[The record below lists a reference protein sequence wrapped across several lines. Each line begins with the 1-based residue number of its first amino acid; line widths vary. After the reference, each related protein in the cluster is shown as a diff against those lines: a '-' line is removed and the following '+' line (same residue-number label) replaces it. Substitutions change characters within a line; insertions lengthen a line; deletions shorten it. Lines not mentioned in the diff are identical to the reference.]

1 MSVFAIVCV
10 FDVVFVIVIVKWPGF
25 PTLLVWETEKGQHW
39 HQITSNWLEFT
50 FQHCGA
56 LLLHKIWEPWIWLL
70 SQGKTLLF
78 FGGKF
83 FQIWVGGW
91 FQNKVQT
98 PQTPPNHPKNRL
110 FRSEFHLPFSQIS
123 KKNLGWVGGFTDL
136 GKLFQKIHFFSF
148 DAFPKGSPPQK
159 TKPFFSCESFPKFV
173 YPPNHPRVFVRFG
186 KTKGE
191 IQVKKGDFRVDLG
204 GPPK

>member
-1 MSVFAIVCV
+1 MSVFAIVCD

-98 PQTPPNHPKNRL
+98 PQITPEISFFDPNFI
-110 FRSEFHLPFSQIS
+110 FRSPKSH
-123 KKNLGWVGGFTDL
+123 KNPGVGGW
-136 GKLFQKIHFFSF
+136 
-148 DAFPKGSPPQK
+148 
-159 TKPFFSCESFPKFV
+159 E
-173 YPPNHPRVFVRFG
+173 NRFG
-186 KTKGE
+186 RDLPKKTYFFCLIAFATTKSALLL
-191 IQVKKGDFRVDLG
+191 VF
-204 GPPK
+204 